1 MIDLVLT
8 VVRDVLLI
16 SGALAVLIGAIGVLR
31 FPEVFSRIH
40 AAGITDTAGAGL
52 IVAGLLIESGFSLI
66 SLKLLFILLF
76 LFFTSP
82 TSSHALAK
90 AAIHGK
96 VLPATQPGRR

>member
-8 VVRDVLLI
+8 VIRDVLLI
-16 SGALAVLIGAIGVLR
+16 CGALAVLIGAIGVLR

>member
-96 VLPATQPGRR
+96 VLPATQPGGR

>member
-1 MIDLVLT
+1 MDGILSIIRDL
-8 VVRDVLLI
+8 LLI
-16 SGALAVLIGAIGVLR
+16 AGALAVLIGALGVIR

-52 IVAGLLIESGFSLI
+52 IILALLIESGFSLI
-66 SLKLLFILLF
+66 SLKLLVIVLF

-90 AAIHGK
+90 AAIHGR
-96 VLPATQPGRR
+96 VLPLTHQDKG